1 MGAITVFGPKLGS
14 KLSVHFHTNTFTSC
28 RLSSF
33 PSMSFPVKPPKLV
46 PLKATTNTLAS
57 KDEKNR
63 KFKKLAPSEWGHR
76 FVDAHVDVSEIDSL
90 GREIEA
96 LKPKVEDL
104 FLSSGG
110 VNSTKKN
117 ILFIYLLVSLGL
129 AYHFKAEIEEN
140 LKEGL
145 KMIEETSSG
154 EDDLYTVSIIFWV
167 FRTYGHNVS
176 SDVFRRFKGDDGKFK
191 EYLTKDA
198 KGILSL
204 YEAAHMVTM
213 RDYILDEALSFAM
226 SCLETLVASGTCQP
240 HLSRRIQNALGQ
252 PQHKNAEILVAREYI
267 RFYEQEEGS
276 DKTLLKF
283 SKLNFKFLQLQYLQE
298 LKDLSKWYKEKEFEY
313 KLPPYYRDRLVEL
326 HLVTLPFFETKY
338 SRVRIMVTKLFVVQ
352 IILDDTCDRY
362 ASLREVES
370 LVNAIERWDLD
381 DAMDGQPDYLKFV
394 IKHIF
399 DTFQEFEREV
409 ASELGGSYS
418 LKATIDSCK
427 RYARANLQ
435 LATWAE
441 ADHVP
446 SFEEYLEVAGVEV
459 AVDFTIAGVLMA
471 MKDICKKEAYEWL
484 KSGDKLVIAM
494 YTVTRVLNDIHGYE
508 DDMSR
513 GYVTNSINCYKKQYG
528 VTEKE
533 AFEKLHQII
542 ANANKMINE
551 ELLKPTNMPRQI
563 LKEMLNYQRITNV
576 SYEIGDE
583 FTRPGGKLKSHVTS
597 MYLDL

>member
-1 MGAITVFGPKLGS
+1 M
-14 KLSVHFHTNTFTSC
+14 TSM
-28 RLSSF
+28 L
-33 PSMSFPVKPPKLV
+33 M
-46 PLKATTNTLAS
+46 
-57 KDEKNR
+57 
-63 KFKKLAPSEWGHR
+63 
-76 FVDAHVDVSEIDSL
+76 
-90 GREIEA
+90 
-96 LKPKVEDL
+96 
-104 FLSSGG
+104 
-110 VNSTKKN
+110 
-117 ILFIYLLVSLGL
+117 LLV
-129 AYHFKAEIEEN
+129 A
-140 LKEGL
+140 
-145 KMIEETSSG
+145 T
-154 EDDLYTVSIIFWV
+154 
-167 FRTYGHNVS
+167 
-176 SDVFRRFKGDDGKFK
+176 
-191 EYLTKDA
+191 
-198 KGILSL
+198 
-204 YEAAHMVTM
+204 
-213 RDYILDEALSFAM
+213 
-226 SCLETLVASGTCQP
+226 GTCQP

-267 RFYEQEEGS
+267 RFYKQEEDS

-298 LKDLSKWYKEKEFEY
+298 LKDLSKWYKEKEFES

-326 HLVTLPFFETKY
+326 HLVTLPFFEPKY

-370 LVNAIERWDLD
+370 LGNAIERWDLD

-394 IKHIF
+394 VKHIF

-418 LKATIDSCK
+418 LKATIDACK

-435 LATWAE
+435 LATWVE

-494 YTVTRVLNDIHGYE
+494 YTVTRVLNDIHG
-508 DDMSR
+508 SR

-551 ELLKPTNMPRQI
+551 ELLKPTNMRRQI
-563 LKEMLNYQRITNV
+563 IKEMLNYQRITNV